1 MIAMFC
7 GVLNCPIASIVL
19 SIELFG
25 SKGFILFAIAAGVS
39 YMLSGYY
46 GLYSSQK
53 IMYSKLKAGY
63 KVRQLKFH
71 TALLFAWGSIS
82 IRHRKLQSSTV
93 SNFMIY
99 KKIIFSK
106 IIINERNK
114 QMILGYS
121 IYELLWL
128 FFIYAFFGWCI
139 EVVFCGLNEGHF
151 INRGFLNGPVCPIYG
166 VGGVIVVLCLTPIKD
181 NIFLLF
187 VGSALLTSILE
198 LITGF
203 ALDKIFHARWWD
215 YTDMPFNIGGY
226 ICLKFSIYWGFVCI
240 ALMKGI
246 HPVILGFVRFIPHML
261 GLVAVVFFAAVF
273 VADVIITV
281 ITINNLT
288 KRVKLMNDIAKKI
301 HNVSDEVGEHIY
313 YGANDIMKKG
323 IEIYN
328 SENVQEIRENLD
340 DMKEKY
346 EHKKEEIKSKHKDDL
361 DELKAKYDNLV
372 KETHIFQKRII
383 KAFPN
388 LTSRRYEEQ
397 LAKLKEKT
405 WKFKKKNKK

>member
-1 MIAMFC
+1 
-7 GVLNCPIASIVL
+7 
-19 SIELFG
+19 
-25 SKGFILFAIAAGVS
+25 
-39 YMLSGYY
+39 
-46 GLYSSQK
+46 
-53 IMYSKLKAGY
+53 
-63 KVRQLKFH
+63 
-71 TALLFAWGSIS
+71 
-82 IRHRKLQSSTV
+82 
-93 SNFMIY
+93 
-99 KKIIFSK
+99 
-106 IIINERNK
+106 
-114 QMILGYS
+114 MILGYS

-181 NIFLLF
+181 NLFLLF

-246 HPVILGFVRFIPHML
+246 HPVILGFIRFIPHML

-313 YGANDIMKKG
+313 DSANDIMKKG

-405 WKFKKKNKK
+405 WKLKKKNKK

>member
-1 MIAMFC
+1 M
-7 GVLNCPIASIVL
+7 
-19 SIELFG
+19 
-25 SKGFILFAIAAGVS
+25 
-39 YMLSGYY
+39 
-46 GLYSSQK
+46 
-53 IMYSKLKAGY
+53 
-63 KVRQLKFH
+63 
-71 TALLFAWGSIS
+71 
-82 IRHRKLQSSTV
+82 
-93 SNFMIY
+93 
-99 KKIIFSK
+99 
-106 IIINERNK
+106 
-114 QMILGYS
+114 
-121 IYELLWL
+121 
-128 FFIYAFFGWCI
+128 
-139 EVVFCGLNEGHF
+139 
-151 INRGFLNGPVCPIYG
+151 
-166 VGGVIVVLCLTPIKD
+166 
-181 NIFLLF
+181 
-187 VGSALLTSILE
+187 LTSILE

-340 DMKEKY
+340 DRRR
-346 EHKKEEIKSKHKDDL
+346 S
-361 DELKAKYDNLV
+361 
-372 KETHIFQKRII
+372 
-383 KAFPN
+383 
-388 LTSRRYEEQ
+388 TSIR
-397 LAKLKEKT
+397 
-405 WKFKKKNKK
+405 KKKSSQSIRTIWTNLKRSTIILLKKHTYSKNVLLKHSRI

>member
-1 MIAMFC
+1 
-7 GVLNCPIASIVL
+7 
-19 SIELFG
+19 
-25 SKGFILFAIAAGVS
+25 
-39 YMLSGYY
+39 
-46 GLYSSQK
+46 
-53 IMYSKLKAGY
+53 
-63 KVRQLKFH
+63 
-71 TALLFAWGSIS
+71 
-82 IRHRKLQSSTV
+82 
-93 SNFMIY
+93 
-99 KKIIFSK
+99 
-106 IIINERNK
+106 
-114 QMILGYS
+114 MILGYS

-240 ALMKGI
+240 TLMKGI

-301 HNVSDEVGEHIY
+301 HSVSDEVGEHIY
-313 YGANDIMKKG
+313 DGANDIMKKG
-323 IEIYN
+323 IEITYRKF
-328 SENVQEIRENLD
+328 V
-340 DMKEKY
+340 
-346 EHKKEEIKSKHKDDL
+346 
-361 DELKAKYDNLV
+361 
-372 KETHIFQKRII
+372 RIWTI
-383 KAFPN
+383 
-388 LTSRRYEEQ
+388 
-397 LAKLKEKT
+397 
-405 WKFKKKNKK
+405 

>member
-1 MIAMFC
+1 
-7 GVLNCPIASIVL
+7 
-19 SIELFG
+19 
-25 SKGFILFAIAAGVS
+25 
-39 YMLSGYY
+39 
-46 GLYSSQK
+46 
-53 IMYSKLKAGY
+53 
-63 KVRQLKFH
+63 
-71 TALLFAWGSIS
+71 
-82 IRHRKLQSSTV
+82 
-93 SNFMIY
+93 
-99 KKIIFSK
+99 
-106 IIINERNK
+106 
-114 QMILGYS
+114 
-121 IYELLWL
+121 
-128 FFIYAFFGWCI
+128 
-139 EVVFCGLNEGHF
+139 
-151 INRGFLNGPVCPIYG
+151 
-166 VGGVIVVLCLTPIKD
+166 
-181 NIFLLF
+181 
-187 VGSALLTSILE
+187 
-198 LITGF
+198 
-203 ALDKIFHARWWD
+203 
-215 YTDMPFNIGGY
+215 
-226 ICLKFSIYWGFVCI
+226 
-240 ALMKGI
+240 
-246 HPVILGFVRFIPHML
+246 ML

-405 WKFKKKNKK
+405 WKLKKKNKK

>member
-1 MIAMFC
+1 
-7 GVLNCPIASIVL
+7 
-19 SIELFG
+19 
-25 SKGFILFAIAAGVS
+25 
-39 YMLSGYY
+39 
-46 GLYSSQK
+46 
-53 IMYSKLKAGY
+53 
-63 KVRQLKFH
+63 
-71 TALLFAWGSIS
+71 
-82 IRHRKLQSSTV
+82 
-93 SNFMIY
+93 
-99 KKIIFSK
+99 
-106 IIINERNK
+106 
-114 QMILGYS
+114 MILGYS

-128 FFIYAFFGWCI
+128 FFIYAFFVWCI

-181 NIFLLF
+181 NLCLLF

-246 HPVILGFVRFIPHML
+246 HPVILGFVRFIPHIL
-261 GLVAVVFFAAVF
+261 GLIAIIFFAVVF

-313 YGANDIMKKG
+313 DSANDIMKKG

>member
-1 MIAMFC
+1 
-7 GVLNCPIASIVL
+7 
-19 SIELFG
+19 
-25 SKGFILFAIAAGVS
+25 
-39 YMLSGYY
+39 
-46 GLYSSQK
+46 
-53 IMYSKLKAGY
+53 
-63 KVRQLKFH
+63 
-71 TALLFAWGSIS
+71 
-82 IRHRKLQSSTV
+82 
-93 SNFMIY
+93 
-99 KKIIFSK
+99 
-106 IIINERNK
+106 
-114 QMILGYS
+114 MILGYS

-226 ICLKFSIYWGFVCI
+226 ICLKFSIYWGLVCI

-246 HPVILGFVRFIPHML
+246 HPVILGFVRFIPHIL
-261 GLVAVVFFAAVF
+261 GLVVVVFFAAVF

-288 KRVKLMNDIAKKI
+288 KRVKLID
-301 HNVSDEVGEHIY
+301 
-313 YGANDIMKKG
+313 
-323 IEIYN
+323 
-328 SENVQEIRENLD
+328 R
-340 DMKEKY
+340 
-346 EHKKEEIKSKHKDDL
+346 KS
-361 DELKAKYDNLV
+361 V
-372 KETHIFQKRII
+372 V
-383 KAFPN
+383 
-388 LTSRRYEEQ
+388 
-397 LAKLKEKT
+397 
-405 WKFKKKNKK
+405 

>member
-1 MIAMFC
+1 
-7 GVLNCPIASIVL
+7 
-19 SIELFG
+19 
-25 SKGFILFAIAAGVS
+25 
-39 YMLSGYY
+39 
-46 GLYSSQK
+46 
-53 IMYSKLKAGY
+53 
-63 KVRQLKFH
+63 
-71 TALLFAWGSIS
+71 
-82 IRHRKLQSSTV
+82 
-93 SNFMIY
+93 
-99 KKIIFSK
+99 
-106 IIINERNK
+106 
-114 QMILGYS
+114 MILGYS

-288 KRVKLMNDIAKKI
+288 KRVKLM
-301 HNVSDEVGEHIY
+301 
-313 YGANDIMKKG
+313 KKG

>member
-1 MIAMFC
+1 
-7 GVLNCPIASIVL
+7 
-19 SIELFG
+19 
-25 SKGFILFAIAAGVS
+25 
-39 YMLSGYY
+39 
-46 GLYSSQK
+46 
-53 IMYSKLKAGY
+53 
-63 KVRQLKFH
+63 
-71 TALLFAWGSIS
+71 
-82 IRHRKLQSSTV
+82 
-93 SNFMIY
+93 
-99 KKIIFSK
+99 
-106 IIINERNK
+106 
-114 QMILGYS
+114 MILGYS

-226 ICLKFSIYWGFVCI
+226 ICLKFSIYWGLVCI

-246 HPVILGFVRFIPHML
+246 HPVILGFVRFIPHIL
-261 GLVAVVFFAAVF
+261 GLIAIIFFAVVF

-301 HNVSDEVGEHIY
+301 HN
-313 YGANDIMKKG
+313 
-323 IEIYN
+323 
-328 SENVQEIRENLD
+328 
-340 DMKEKY
+340 
-346 EHKKEEIKSKHKDDL
+346 
-361 DELKAKYDNLV
+361 
-372 KETHIFQKRII
+372 
-383 KAFPN
+383 
-388 LTSRRYEEQ
+388 
-397 LAKLKEKT
+397 
-405 WKFKKKNKK
+405 